1 MDVTHP
7 GRASTPSGA
16 LAGTSV
22 ERFARWAGA
31 AYAGIAIV
39 GFGLTG
45 FGLTGVADG
54 MSTTGHMLAV
64 LEVNPLQNLLHLVV
78 GLTLV
83 VGSGLGRESAR
94 TVTLIVAVALGVAG
108 LFGLALVGTDGNV
121 LALNP
126 AGNALHLVTAAVATG
141 CTILTPRQRGP
152 RP

>member
-7 GRASTPSGA
+7 GRASTLSGA
-16 LAGTSV
+16 PATTAV

-45 FGLTGVADG
+45 VAEG
-54 MSTTGHMLAV
+54 MSTAGHMLGA

-78 GLTLV
+78 GLTLI

-126 AGNALHLVTAAVATG
+126 AGNALHLLTAALATG
-141 CTILTPRQRGP
+141 CTILTPRRREP
-152 RP
+152 PT